1 LESIADHVLLVREA
15 SSRTLAATKR
25 LLSEAGISPGRTMEL
40 HTREMIREGV
50 AHGLGISLMFEREC
64 PPDNRIRILPIE
76 TKSGAVKVEG
86 YLAIRTERR
95 RMPLMK
101 AALKVA
107 AEMRLRT

>member
-1 LESIADHVLLVREA
+1 
-15 SSRTLAATKR
+15 
-25 LLSEAGISPGRTMEL
+25 MEL

-50 AHGLGISLMFEREC
+50 AHGLGVSLMFEREC

-101 AALKVA
+101 AALQVA
-107 AEMRLRT
+107 AEIRART